1 MSGNILKNNILG
13 EYKPFDIRTYT
24 TDNDNSNQPVIFV
37 EYDDDRRQKLT
48 RKNTFH
54 FNPNT
59 GVLTAPSFSGT
70 LPTTSS
76 INITSDISSSTVQY
90 MTFVAGTESQ
100 SLKIALN
107 EGFAYYPSTET
118 LATSSGGSLSIGTV
132 GWTLSAP
139 QSKFFISSQ
148 NTTNIFT
155 LNGINMGCDS
165 TNNYPQIA
173 LVSTS
178 ASGKPHIKFCKN
190 GNNYDG
196 LIEYDLSINS
206 LYMKVNTSGN
216 KSMEILPNS
225 VEINDNTNINTGVI
239 NLKSAGNSSVN
250 WYESTTLRW
259 TWGYNPTS
267 NYQYLQDVV
276 NSRDI
281 IKCLDG
287 GNLQLNPYAIGDVQI
302 GMNPSS
308 NPSLEVKSTIIE
320 TNVDLEVDG
329 DCSVRENFLVGD
341 VSTFTLGHPSTLIKF
356 HTGTSG
362 IDINNASLFT
372 CTGDVPADGYAFGM
386 FMGSNTGTGA
396 SFIQCGI
403 RNFTTG
409 VNINNYDLC
418 LQPNWGNVGIGNTAP
433 SKGALHVDRSLTASS
448 SATGAGYL
456 TGGGVVSTW
465 SGAAGAVSI
474 YSARRIWAED
484 TIIAS
489 SDRRI
494 KKNIEYIND
503 HKALNIFRKIKPCN
517 YQMKD
522 EIIYQ
527 NRRHWGLIGD
537 EVQSIFPEAVSST
550 KNHIPSI
557 YKLCNYKQGHLI
569 FATKININ
577 DEIYNFRIINH
588 LENNLEV
595 NGQKVS
601 EYSIKLLFKPDDD
614 VSFKEDE
621 KLFCYGHEVDDFQT
635 VDYTAISSL
644 SNGALQEIDRIQQ
657 TNSIKIKNLE
667 EENIKLQEQNIKL
680 KNEIDLIKQHL
691 NLT

>member
-1 MSGNILKNNILG
+1 MSDSTINPGVLGLRNSVVSTREDSTNNINYYLG
-13 EYKPFDIRTYT
+13 FIKFVDGRQQIVYFDQVLNY
-24 TDNDNSNQPVIFV
+24 
-37 EYDDDRRQKLT
+37 
-48 RKNTFH
+48 
-54 FNPNT
+54 NPST
-59 GVLTAPSFSGT
+59 GVLTAPSFSGG
-70 LPTTSS
+70 TSS
-76 INITSDISSSTVQY
+76 ITITSDISSSTVQY
-90 MTFVAGTESQ
+90 LTFVAGTGSQ

-132 GWTLSAP
+132 GWTLAAP
-139 QSKFFISSQ
+139 QSKLFISSQ
-148 NTTNIFT
+148 NSTNIFT

-178 ASGKPHIKFCKN
+178 ATGKPHIKFCKN

-196 LIEYDLSINS
+196 LMEYDLSTSQINFYVNQS
-206 LYMKVNTSGN
+206 ANKVLQL
-216 KSMEILPNS
+216 KANS
-225 VEINDNTNINTGVI
+225 VDVEENLNANTGVI
-239 NLKSAGNSSVN
+239 NLISAGNTN
-250 WYESTTLRW
+250 LNFYESSTHRW
-259 TWGYNPTS
+259 SWGYNTSS
-267 NYQYLQDVV
+267 NYIFLQDVV
-276 NSRDI
+276 NSRDPI
-281 IKCLDG
+281 QCLD
-287 GNLQLNPYAIGDVQI
+287 NSHVKINPYAVGDVQI

-308 NPSLEVKSTIIE
+308 NPSLEIKSTIIE
-320 TNVDLEVDG
+320 TNVDVEVDG
-329 DCSVRENFLVGD
+329 DLSCRENFLVGD

-372 CTGDVPADGYAFGM
+372 CTGDVPTDGYAFGM

-396 SFIQCGI
+396 SFIQTGI
-403 RNFTTG
+403 RTFTTG
-409 VNINNYDLC
+409 VNISNYDLC

-433 SKGALHVDRSLTASS
+433 SKGALHVDRSLSAAS

-465 SGAAGAVSI
+465 SGAAGPVSI

-537 EVQSIFPEAVSST
+537 EVQSIFPEAVSLT
-550 KNHIPSI
+550 KNHLPSI
-557 YKLCNYKQGHLI
+557 YKLCNYKEGHLV

-621 KLFCYGHEVDDFQT
+621 KLFCYGHEVEDFQT

-667 EENIKLQEQNIKL
+667 DENAKL
-680 KNEIDLIKQHL
+680 KIEIEIIKKHL